1 MQFEYYNL
9 MSKIELTDTTE
20 IKVRFNEVDSMRV
33 VWHGNYVKY
42 LEDGRESFGEKYGI
56 RYLDFLEAGI
66 IVPLV
71 NIELDFKYSL
81 KYGEKAI
88 VQTKYVD
95 CEAAKLIFEYVISRS
110 SNNEVIATAKSTQV
124 FLNKNMELLLT
135 FPEFFLEWK
144 KKMLLL

>member
-1 MQFEYYNL
+1 MRKVDL
-9 MSKIELTDTTE
+9 IDITE
-20 IKVRFNEVDSMRV
+20 VKVRFNEVDSMGV

-56 RYLDFLEAGI
+56 HYLDFIKADI

-71 NIELDFKYSL
+71 NIELDFRYPL

-95 CEAAKLIFEYVISRS
+95 SEAAKLIFEYIISRS
-110 SNNEVIATAKSTQV
+110 ANNEVVATAKSTQV
-124 FLNKNMELLLT
+124 FLNRNMELLLT
-135 FPEFFLEWK
+135 FPDFFLNWK
-144 KKMLLL
+144 QKMLLL

>member
-1 MQFEYYNL
+1 MEFSIDMN
-9 MSKIELTDTTE
+9 KIELINKVE
-20 IKVRFNEVDSMRV
+20 VKVRFNEVDSMGV

-42 LEDGRESFGEKYGI
+42 IEDGREAFGEKYGI
-56 RYLDFLEAGI
+56 HYLDLLKAGV

-71 NIELDFKYSL
+71 NIELDFKYPL

-88 VQTKYVD
+88 VQTKYID

-110 SNNEVIATAKSTQV
+110 SNNEVVATAKSTQV
-124 FLNKNMELLLT
+124 FLSRNMELLLT

-144 KKMLLL
+144 QKMLLL